1 MIIGISGYVGN
12 RLTGIGRV
20 LINILSELAKQY
32 PEDKYVLFRNFD
44 FKEYDNLTQYQ
55 NIEIVD
61 VPYTKESGLKNIL
74 WHQWLFQKLLK
85 KYKCDIAYIPNFT
98 LLLWKT
104 IPTIVTIHDL
114 IEYNVPDKFSKA
126 RMFYRKQVC
135 DPLMAKKSNHIL
147 TVSKSSYKDI
157 ISYLGVKPSKLTLT
171 LNATDRN
178 VFKKYSKE
186 KIIPAIKKYN
196 LEYKKYLLFV
206 GTIDFP
212 GKNIKTIIEAFFNL
226 RSKNELNGI
235 KLVIIGKNGFNSKV
249 IYDFVNASP
258 FKDEVIFTGYLN
270 DDDLPKYYAGATIML
285 YLSLFE
291 GFGLPVLEA
300 MSCATPVICS
310 NTSCFPEIVEELD
323 VKVPPTDVN
332 AVEEKILKILSNTI
346 YYEILS
352 QRCYEKS
359 LKYSWTESARVYH
372 NVFEQILKGKISY
385 TQTIEKFPQYKED
398 IDLIL
403 IAEGREDLIK

>member
-135 DPLMAKKSNHIL
+135 DPLIAKKSNHIL

-372 NVFEQILKGKISY
+372 NVFEQILKGKI
-385 TQTIEKFPQYKED
+385 
-398 IDLIL
+398 
-403 IAEGREDLIK
+403 G

>member
-285 YLSLFE
+285 YE

-372 NVFEQILKGKISY
+372 NVFEQILKGKI
-385 TQTIEKFPQYKED
+385 
-398 IDLIL
+398 
-403 IAEGREDLIK
+403 G

>member
-32 PEDKYVLFRNFD
+32 PEDKYELYRNFD

-126 RMFYRKQVC
+126 RMFYSKQVC

-372 NVFEQILKGKISY
+372 NVFEQILKGKI
-385 TQTIEKFPQYKED
+385 
-398 IDLIL
+398 
-403 IAEGREDLIK
+403 G

>member
-126 RMFYRKQVC
+126 RMFYRKHVC

-372 NVFEQILKGKISY
+372 NVFEQILKGKI
-385 TQTIEKFPQYKED
+385 
-398 IDLIL
+398 
-403 IAEGREDLIK
+403 G

>member
-171 LNATDRN
+171 QNATDRN

-372 NVFEQILKGKISY
+372 NVFEQILKGKI
-385 TQTIEKFPQYKED
+385 
-398 IDLIL
+398 
-403 IAEGREDLIK
+403 G